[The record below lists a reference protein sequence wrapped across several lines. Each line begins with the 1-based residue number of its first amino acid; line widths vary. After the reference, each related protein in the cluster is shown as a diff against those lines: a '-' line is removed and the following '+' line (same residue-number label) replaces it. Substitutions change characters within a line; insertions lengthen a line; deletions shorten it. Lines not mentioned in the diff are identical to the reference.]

1 MNGLDQLLRLQKWAI
16 DEKRRQAADLMALI
30 ERLQND
36 IAKLDEDVSR
46 EIEIARTDLEAGR
59 HLPLYRDMM
68 EKRRERLEKSVAD
81 VTLELD
87 RAREEIAKTFG
98 DIKKTEQTIENR
110 AERKRQANA
119 RREQTAIDEIGL
131 EQHRR
136 KLRRE
141 S

>member
-1 MNGLDQLLRLQKWAI
+1 
-16 DEKRRQAADLMALI
+16 
-30 ERLQND
+30 
-36 IAKLDEDVSR
+36 
-46 EIEIARTDLEAGR
+46 
-59 HLPLYRDMM
+59 MM

-136 KLRRE
+136 KVRRE